1 MLIDKVEC
9 RIIFI
14 EKLLLLSMC
23 MVALQER
30 VLGVKYGA
38 WGRDKYGVKPI
49 QVDAMEVRIP
59 LNI

>member
-1 MLIDKVEC
+1 M
-9 RIIFI
+9 
-14 EKLLLLSMC
+14 
-23 MVALQER
+23 ALQER

-59 LNI
+59 LLI